1 MTSLMYDTLHDDATF
16 QPLDRPV
23 FYPPDYPPLGE
34 WAAHFRWAYDLK
46 DGLST
51 FFDSTCYVARR
62 WVRLSSGPAW
72 DRLWSRLLGEVG
84 DE

>member
-1 MTSLMYDTLHDDATF
+1 MTSLMYDTLPDDATF

-23 FYPPDYPPLGE
+23 FYPPDFPALNE

-46 DGLST
+46 HPLSA
-51 FFDSTCYVARR
+51 FFDSPCYVARR
-62 WVRLSSGPAW
+62 GVRLSSGPAW
-72 DRLWSRLLGEVG
+72 DRLWSRLFREVG